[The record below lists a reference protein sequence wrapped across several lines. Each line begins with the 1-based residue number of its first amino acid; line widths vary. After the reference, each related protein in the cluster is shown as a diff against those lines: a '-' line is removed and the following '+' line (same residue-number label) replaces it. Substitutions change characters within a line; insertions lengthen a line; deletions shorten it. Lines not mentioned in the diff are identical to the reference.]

1 MKKIYLSALASL
13 AFMIAMASPGIYT
26 PELVAPANNATG
38 SAPNVLLD
46 WNAVAGQ
53 IGLHYE
59 VQLSDDNL
67 FTAPLT
73 FSTELTSYRMS
84 NLIFGQQYFWR
95 VRAIDN
101 SGSSEWSANR
111 GFTVIVMPVLSSP
124 APNLLKVA
132 PNVKIRWA
140 AITGV
145 THYDYQ
151 IDTLA
156 TFDSPFAYIVPVSGT
171 INEIATSS
179 LLFGKVHYWRVRA
192 RHSLSTSE
200 WSAARSFTVIG
211 IFENLKPDD
220 NATDLSPNVT
230 FEWKK
235 IDGLL
240 KYSLI
245 ISTDDQFNQFETY
258 TVGSSLTKFEP
269 DTLLFG
275 AQYFWK
281 IAAIHSRDTLISE
294 PRGFNTIN
302 KVFLN
307 SPSNNSTNV
316 ELMPLLKWNKIGGV
330 LSYRLELASNPALTG
345 GYAYSINA
353 TTTTGPEQFKVPLHV
368 LDSANVYYWRVRAI
382 SSRDTTDWSD
392 TWNFRSVALGVEQP
406 AFRNGLRIYPSP
418 ATETINI
425 QMKSGM
431 NGSAVVSL
439 FDLLGKLRI
448 QREVQLVNGTIKD
461 FQLGIQPNGIYMLKV
476 DAQGNSVTSKLI
488 IQK

>member
-1 MKKIYLSALASL
+1 MKKIYLSVLASL

-26 PELVAPANNATG
+26 PELVTPANNATG

-53 IGLHYE
+53 LGLHYE
-59 VQLSDDNL
+59 VQLSDNNL

-95 VRAIDN
+95 VRAID
-101 SGSSEWSANR
+101 SQGASEWSDSR
-111 GFTVIVMPVLSSP
+111 GFTVIVRPVLNNP
-124 APNLLKVA
+124 ADNFKKAAPNI
-132 PNVKIRWA
+132 KIRWT

-151 IDTLA
+151 IDTVN

-179 LLFGKVHYWRVRA
+179 LLFGKIHYWRVRA

-200 WSAARSFTVIG
+200 WSNPRNLEVIG
-211 IFENLKPDD
+211 IFENLKPDN
-220 NATDLSPNVT
+220 NASDLSPNVS

-240 KYSLI
+240 KYNI
-245 ISTDDQFNQFETY
+245 YIATDDQFNQYEMY
-258 TVGSSLTKFEP
+258 TVGSSLTKFVP

-275 AQYFWK
+275 TQYFWK
-281 IAAIHSRDTLISE
+281 IAAIHSRDTLTSE
-294 PRGFNTIN
+294 TRTFNTIN

-307 SPSNNSTNV
+307 SPSNNSTNF
-316 ELMPLLKWNKIGGV
+316 ELMGFLQWNKIGGV
-330 LSYRLELASNPALTG
+330 LTYSLELASNSAMTG
-345 GYAYSINA
+345 AFTYSIIA
-353 TTTTGPEQFKVPLHV
+353 TTTSGLEQFKIPLHV
-368 LDSANVYYWRVRAI
+368 LDSANVYYWRVRAF

-406 AFRNGLRIYPSP
+406 VFRNGLRIYPSP
-418 ATETINI
+418 ALEMINI

-431 NGSAVVSL
+431 NGRAVVSL
-439 FDLLGKLRI
+439 YDLLGKLRI
-448 QREVQLVNGTIKD
+448 QREVQMVNGIIKD
-461 FQLGIQPNGIYMLKV
+461 FQLGIQPNGIYMVKV
-476 DAQGNSVTSKLI
+476 DTQGNSVTSKLI

>member
-1 MKKIYLSALASL
+1 MKKIYLSVLVSL

-26 PELVAPANNATG
+26 PELVSPGNNATG

-53 IGLHYE
+53 LGLHYE
-59 VQLSDDNL
+59 VQLSDDNS

-101 SGSSEWSANR
+101 SGTSEWSASN
-111 GFTVIVMPVLSSP
+111 GFTVIVRPVLSSP
-124 APNLLKVA
+124 AEDVKKVA

-140 AITGV
+140 AVGGV

-151 IDTLA
+151 FDTVN
-156 TFDSPFAYIVPVSGT
+156 TFDSPFAYIVPVSGNVT
-171 INEIATSS
+171 EINTSS
-179 LLFGKVHYWRVRA
+179 LLFGFKHYWRVRA

-200 WSAARSFTVIG
+200 WSNPRSLTVIG
-211 IFENLKPDD
+211 IFENLKPDN
-220 NATDLSPNVT
+220 NASDLGPNVL

-240 KYSLI
+240 KYNI
-245 ISTDDQFNQFETY
+245 YIATDEQFNQYETY
-258 TVGSSLTKFEP
+258 TVVSSLTKFEP

-275 AQYFWK
+275 TQYFWK
-281 IAAIHSRDTLISE
+281 IAAIHSRDTLTSE
-294 PRGFNTIN
+294 TRMFNTIS

-316 ELMPLLKWNKIGGV
+316 ELMPFLKWNKIGGV
-330 LSYRLELASNPALTG
+330 LTYSLELASNSAMTG
-345 GYAYSINA
+345 AVTYNIVA
-353 TTTTGPEQFKVPLHV
+353 TTTAGLEQFKIPLHV
-368 LDSANVYYWRVRAI
+368 LDSANMYYWRVRAI
-382 SSRDTTDWSD
+382 SSRDTTGWSD

-406 AFRNGLRIYPSP
+406 TFRNGLRIYPSP
-418 ATETINI
+418 ASEIISI

-431 NGSAVVSL
+431 NGKAVVTL
-439 FDLLGKLRI
+439 FDLLGKARI
-448 QREVQLVNGTIKD
+448 EREVQMVNGTIKD
-461 FQLGIQPNGIYMLKV
+461 FQLGNQPNGIYMLRL
-476 DAQGNSVTSKLI
+476 DYQEISVTSKLI